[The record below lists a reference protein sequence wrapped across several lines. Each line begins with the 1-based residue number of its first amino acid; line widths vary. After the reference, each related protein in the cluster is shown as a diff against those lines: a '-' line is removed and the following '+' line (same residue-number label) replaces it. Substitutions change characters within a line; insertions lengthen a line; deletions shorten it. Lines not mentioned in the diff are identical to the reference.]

1 MLVVDEAHYIKN
13 PAAQRTAVVQAWVGR
28 ARRTLYLTGT
38 PMENRVEEFRASYTQ
53 KLWTA
58 MKKKAAYLPGC

>member
-1 MLVVDEAHYIKN
+1 V
-13 PAAQRTAVVQAWVGR
+13 R
-28 ARRTLYLTGT
+28 ALNLAET
-38 PMENRVEEFRASYTQ
+38 EHEASYTQ